1 MLTVI
6 QPGRKFGA
14 VLKNVK
20 KHSSCSSLP
29 RDSPLPTRVIEV
41 SPPGQDRPRVFESN
55 GARGVYATL
64 SYARGK
70 KTFPTLNTSNYAK
83 FTDGLD
89 MNDLPPTI
97 RDAVLTARILSIP
110 YLWIDAFCVLQDVE
124 EERLK
129 EISRMNNIY
138 GRSALTIVAVSTESV
153 YDGLFYPRIH
163 NERLHTIPVRFGPG
177 NFGSMSVNEL
187 DAATY
192 DELFEPISKRAWTA
206 QEQVMSNRLLTFTT
220 NTMIWSLNLFSLAIS
235 EDEACTN
242 KDKALSCWLWLVSS
256 FSLGTTSLEND
267 KLNALAGVASRP
279 SFSHTLGPEYYA
291 GLWQYEL
298 ARQLTWSTS
307 RSHRT
312 LAEDETFHFYRPENY
327 RAPSWSWASVE
338 GGKVNFDFYYDED
351 EAPRKVLCDIL
362 ECSTLPAHP
371 KLNPFG
377 EVSSAHLRLQGP
389 ARLAWFNPITS
400 NVFILP
406 ESTSLASTALDMG
419 DSVIT
424 FEEALQKHTD
434 EFVKA
439 HPDEDIAEEPELL
452 NGTYLCN
459 VEGICDETRLHEP
472 VLVLAVGI
480 TLAKGLDDGV
490 RGLLLVKNDKN
501 YGGGMFQRIGV
512 FERGKTM
519 DFENG
524 QKMKVSII

>member
-1 MLTVI
+1 
-6 QPGRKFGA
+6 
-14 VLKNVK
+14 
-20 KHSSCSSLP
+20 
-29 RDSPLPTRVIEV
+29 
-41 SPPGQDRPRVFESN
+41 
-55 GARGVYATL
+55 
-64 SYARGK
+64 
-70 KTFPTLNTSNYAK
+70 
-83 FTDGLD
+83 

-124 EERLK
+124 EDKLK

-138 GRSALTIVAVSTESV
+138 GCSALTIVAASTESV

-192 DELFEPISKRAWTA
+192 DESFEPISKRAWTA
-206 QEQVMSNRLLTFTT
+206 QEQVMSNRVLTFTT
-220 NTMIWSLNLFSLAIS
+220 NTMIWRCNEGSKN
-235 EDEACTN
+235 EDEACAN
-242 KDKALSCWLWLVSS
+242 KDKALSCWLRLVSS

-279 SFSHTLGPEYYA
+279 SFSHTVGPEYYA
-291 GLWQYEL
+291 GMWQYEL

-307 RSHRT
+307 RSHLT

-338 GGKVNFDFYYDED
+338 GGKLKIEFYYDEED
-351 EAPRKVLCDIL
+351 EEPRKVLCDIL

-371 KLNPFG
+371 ELNPFG
-377 EVSSAHLRLQGP
+377 EVSSAQLRLQGP

-406 ESTSLASTALDMG
+406 ESISLASTALDMG

-439 HPDEDIAEEPELL
+439 HPDEDIAEDPELL
-452 NGTYLCN
+452 NGTCFRN
-459 VEGICDETRLHEP
+459 VEGICDETRLREP

-490 RGLLLVKNDKN
+490 RGLLLVKNDTN
-501 YGGGMFQRIGV
+501 YGGGMFQRIEI
-512 FERGKTM
+512 FERGKTV

-524 QKMKVSII
+524 HKMKVSLI